1 MGKGRTLIRG
11 TLMLA
16 ASGLALRGFGILFQM
31 YLSRRIGPAG
41 MGLLQLVLTV
51 GGFAGTLGSSGV
63 RVAALQLTAK
73 ACGTGDSR
81 QLSAALH
88 GCLRYGLICSA
99 AVGLGLILLA
109 RPIALGLLREA
120 QTVPAL
126 RVMGL
131 VLPFV
136 CLTGVMRSC
145 FTACGRVRELVG
157 VELLERIL
165 SVGLTVGLLRLAEGG
180 LDRVCAAV
188 VAGSFGAAGCSFGLL
203 YFRFRKTVRERGRA
217 LGRPVVSLCVPLALN
232 DYLRSGLGA
241 VEQFLIPYGLEQNG
255 SRVEALAAYGRISAM
270 VFPVLWFPSE
280 LILALCE
287 LMVSELAKCQA
298 RGDTDRLRELV
309 GKSLRYAVFFAG
321 IVAAGL
327 WFGGPKLGLLLFDS
341 EQAGYDLRLFAP
353 MVLFL
358 YLDAMVDGLQKGL
371 GQQLYLV
378 RYNSFT
384 NVIDVVGLYT
394 LLPRFGI
401 AGYLFTYIFSH
412 LVNFFLSLR
421 RLLIVTGEAPK
432 TALTHR
438 ALPLQPAAGHSAQVP
453 VPGNQQCVIRNRQR

>member
-1 MGKGRTLIRG
+1 MRKGRTLIRG

-16 ASGLALRGFGILFQM
+16 GSGLALRGFGVLFQM
-31 YLSRRIGPAG
+31 YLNRRIGAAG

-51 GGFAGTLGSSGV
+51 GAFAGTLGSSGV
-63 RVAALQLTAK
+63 RAAALQLTAK
-73 ACGTGDSR
+73 AFGRGDPRALSGT
-81 QLSAALH
+81 LH
-88 GCLRYGLICSA
+88 GCLRYGLLVST

-109 RPIALGLLREA
+109 GPIGAVLLKDPRTA
-120 QTVPAL
+120 PAL

-165 SVGLTVGLLRLAEGG
+165 SAGLTVALLRLAGDG
-180 LDRVCAAV
+180 LEKVCAAA
-188 VAGSFGAAGCSFGLL
+188 VAGSFGAAGVSFCLL
-203 YFRFRKTVRERGRA
+203 YFRFRRSLPLRAPA
-217 LGRPVVSLCVPLALN
+217 LGKPVVRLCVPLALN
-232 DYLRSGLGA
+232 DYLRSGLGT
-241 VEQFLIPYGLEQNG
+241 VEQFLIPYGLEKNG
-255 SRVEALAAYGRISAM
+255 SRSEALAAYGRISAM
-270 VFPVLWFPSE
+270 VFPVIWFPSE
-280 LILALCE
+280 LVLALCE

-298 RGDTDRLRELV
+298 RGDAERLRELV
-309 GKSLRYAVFFAG
+309 RKSLRFAG
-321 IVAAGL
+321 AFAAAVAAAL
-327 WFGGPKLGLLLFDS
+327 YFGGPFFGRLLFRS
-341 EQAGYDLRLFAP
+341 SLVGYDLRLFAP

-384 NVIDVVGLYT
+384 NVIDVAGLYT

-421 RLLIVTGEAPK
+421 RLLVVTGEEAASG
-432 TALTHR
+432 TRRSALRRRYDRPASR
-438 ALPLQPAAGHSAQVP
+438 A
-453 VPGNQQCVIRNRQR
+453 

>member
-1 MGKGRTLIRG
+1 MRKGRTLIRG

-16 ASGLALRGFGILFQM
+16 GSGLALRGFGVLFQM
-31 YLSRRIGPAG
+31 YLNRRIGAEG
-41 MGLLQLVLTV
+41 MGLMQLVLTV
-51 GGFAGTLGSSGV
+51 GAFAGTLGASGI
-63 RVAALQLTAK
+63 RVASLQLTARAYGK
-73 ACGTGDSR
+73 GDLR

-88 GCLRYGLICSA
+88 GCLRYALLSSTT
-99 AVGLGLILLA
+99 VGLGLILLA
-109 RPIALGLLREA
+109 EPIGNLLLREPRTA
-120 QTVPAL
+120 PAL

-157 VELLERIL
+157 VELLERVL
-165 SVGLTVGLLRLAEGG
+165 SVGLTCVLLRLAGDR
-180 LDRVCAAV
+180 LARVCAAV
-188 VAGSFGAAGCSFGLL
+188 AAGSFGAAGCSFALL
-203 YFRFRKTVRERGRA
+203 YLRFRKTVRARGPA
-217 LGRPVVSLCVPLALN
+217 LGMPVVRLCLPLALN
-232 DYLRSGLGA
+232 DYLRSGLSS
-241 VEQFLIPYGLEQNG
+241 VEQFLIPFGLEQNG
-255 SRVEALAAYGRISAM
+255 SRSEALAAYGRISGM

-298 RGDTDRLRELV
+298 RQETERLRELV
-309 GKSLRYAVFFAG
+309 RKSIWFAG
-321 IVAAGL
+321 LFAAVVAAGL
-327 WFGGPKLGLLLFDS
+327 WFGGPYLGKLMFHSSLV
-341 EQAGYDLRLFAP
+341 GYDLRLFAP

-421 RLLIVTGEAPK
+421 RLLVVTGEEAASG
-432 TALTHR
+432 TRRFALRRRYDRPASR
-438 ALPLQPAAGHSAQVP
+438 A
-453 VPGNQQCVIRNRQR
+453 